1 MDHRNMTTSSNFTK
15 AVTEFTFEEVDE
27 TCEKHGIQLV
37 NFSNRTICPECAK
50 ELAAQKEK
58 EVIDQETERYYKKN
72 RDYIKL
78 SIYSDK
84 TLKVADFESYKVV
97 DAETEANK
105 NKARLLAGAYL
116 KDATFNTIFTG
127 KVGTGKSHLAMSM
140 LKAVN
145 EHSEPYKKCLFVSVD
160 ELVSLLRYSY
170 TSKDTHTENQL
181 RNLCVDAD
189 LLVLDDLGAEVG
201 SIKTDKEASND
212 VVRLINA
219 IVTGRMDKPTI
230 FTTNLNSKR
239 IRGMYDERI
248 ASRVLKGV
256 NNDRII
262 KFSETKDKRNKIEF

>member
-1 MDHRNMTTSSNFTK
+1 MIMEHQNTT
-15 AVTEFTFEEVDE
+15 TFSRAIPELEVKQVDE
-27 TCEKHGIQLV
+27 TCNKHGIHLV
-37 NFSNRTICPECAK
+37 EFSNRLICPQCAV
-50 ELAAQKEK
+50 ELTEASAQ
-58 EVIDQETERYYKKN
+58 EVIEKETERYYKKN
-72 RDYIKL
+72 RDYIRL

-84 TLKVADFESYKVV
+84 TLKAATFDSYKVV
-97 DAETEANK
+97 DKETEQNK

-145 EHSEPYKKCLFVSVD
+145 DHSEPYKKCLFVSVD

-170 TSKDTHTENQL
+170 TSTDTQTENQL
-181 RNLCVDAD
+181 RKLCVDAD

-230 FTTNLNSKR
+230 FTTNLTSKQ
-239 IRGMYDERI
+239 INKMYDERI

-256 NNDRII
+256 NNERII